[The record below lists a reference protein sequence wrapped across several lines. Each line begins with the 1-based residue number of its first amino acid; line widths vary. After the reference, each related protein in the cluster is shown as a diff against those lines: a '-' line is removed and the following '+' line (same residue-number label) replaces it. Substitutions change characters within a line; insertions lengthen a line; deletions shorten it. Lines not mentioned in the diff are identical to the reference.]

1 MTKQR
6 PNPALLAV
14 MKQVPALTDFGLGIS
29 WHHRRK
35 SAEEQQAIFDR
46 ERADL
51 MNTQSFEATCEW
63 ISQHLEKQKSLYRG
77 NSSYGIKHIVEKQT
91 GYITN
96 GVFIAAMIALGY
108 AWRPDGPNA
117 FFNVTARSVNR
128 AKEDAEQCR
137 LKSISASIHKCG
149 PGNNCK
155 PVNFAS
161 YGAKVPSKG

>member
-6 PNPALLAV
+6 SNPALLAV

-51 MNTQSFEATCEW
+51 MNTQSFEVTCEW
-63 ISQHLEKQKSLYRG
+63 IRQHLEKQKSIYSG
-77 NSSYGIKHIVEKQT
+77 NSSYGIKHIAEKQI

-96 GVFIAAMIALGY
+96 GCFIAAMIACGY
-108 AWRPDGPNA
+108 DWRADGPNA
-117 FFNVTARSVNR
+117 FFNVSGRSVNR
-128 AKEDAEQCR
+128 AKEEVEQYR
-137 LKSISASIHKCG
+137 LKSISTGSHKC
-149 PGNNCK
+149 NRSDYCK
-155 PVNFAS
+155 PVSFAS
-161 YGAKVPSKG
+161 YGANVLSKG